1 MQETHPGENLSIKES
16 FYHFKYAEYVIHVT
30 GQGKDEYIFSVKG
43 SFRPAVTNDG
53 INEAREEKRERE

>member
-1 MQETHPGENLSIKES
+1 MSIKES